1 MGLDGWFLFFVFV
14 FVRPFCFWCAHSDR
28 YMSIHGQQGA
38 TIRTSHLT
46 GCTEDNEVT
55 WAPEALMQKAL
66 AVLGPVLGERHPETR
81 ACHG

>member
-1 MGLDGWFLFFVFV
+1 
-14 FVRPFCFWCAHSDR
+14 
-28 YMSIHGQQGA
+28 MSIHGQQGA